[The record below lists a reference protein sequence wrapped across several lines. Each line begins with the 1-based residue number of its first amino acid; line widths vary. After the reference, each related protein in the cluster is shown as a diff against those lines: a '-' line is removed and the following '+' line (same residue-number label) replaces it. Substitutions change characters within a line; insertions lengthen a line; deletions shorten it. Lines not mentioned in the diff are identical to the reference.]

1 MDHDISGFNG
11 MTIRWGDH
19 FRRNAQGLIA
29 CAIVSLA
36 ALFLADNYGAPV
48 MVFALLLGMSVS
60 FLHEHEQCTAGIDF
74 SASTVLRTGVV
85 LLGANIVLE
94 DVMDLGWATALL
106 VIGGVAAT
114 IAVGAGAA
122 RVLKLDHRFGLL
134 SGGAV
139 AICGIAAAMTLSSVM
154 PRNRMTEHYTLMT
167 ILMVA
172 AFGAVAMVV
181 YPVIAGGLGLSAA
194 DAGLFIGGSIH
205 DVSHVVGASYS
216 IAPEVGHSAMV
227 VKMLRVAL
235 LIPVAWFFYSVFRRE
250 RVASGGSAPVPLPFF
265 LVAFV
270 AVVLVNN
277 LGWIPG
283 SVSAVMS
290 MVSKACFVVAIVAL
304 GMKTSFKGLLQ
315 IGWRPLALVLV
326 ESAFLGLAIV
336 AWVLWR

>member
-1 MDHDISGFNG
+1 
-11 MTIRWGDH
+11 MTIRWGERI
-19 FRRNAQGLIA
+19 RRNAQGVIA

-60 FLHEHEQCTAGIDF
+60 FLHENEQCAAGIDF
-74 SASTVLRTGVV
+74 SSSTVLRTGVV
-85 LLGANIVLE
+85 LLGANILLE

-106 VIGGVAAT
+106 VTGGVAAT

-154 PRNRMTEHYTLMT
+154 PRNRMTEHYTLLT

-172 AFGAVAMVV
+172 TFGAVAMVV
-181 YPVIAGGLGLSAA
+181 YPVIAGGLGLSAV

-216 IAPEVGHSAMV
+216 ISPEVGYSAMV

-235 LIPVAWFFYSVFRRE
+235 LIPVAWIFYSVFRRE
-250 RVASGGSAPVPLPFF
+250 RIAGGGTAAVPLPFF
-265 LVAFV
+265 LVAFF

-283 SVSAVMS
+283 SVSAAMS
-290 MVSKACFVVAIVAL
+290 VVSKACFVLAIVAL
-304 GMKTSFKGLLQ
+304 GMKTTFKGLLE
-315 IGWRPLALVLV
+315 IGWRPLVLVLV